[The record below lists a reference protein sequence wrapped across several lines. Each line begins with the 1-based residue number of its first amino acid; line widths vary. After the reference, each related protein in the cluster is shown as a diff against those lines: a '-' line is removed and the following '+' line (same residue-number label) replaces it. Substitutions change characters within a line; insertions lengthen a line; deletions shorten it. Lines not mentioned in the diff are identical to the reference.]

1 MLSNLLLIKQLTKIT
16 NVNQNELNRV
26 IRLMNVPTTILS
38 KRKQYLDTYSQELLF
53 KHLKDI
59 RISKVEFEFI
69 VLPSKMN
76 KSTPEYSREEFI
88 KKGYLECV

>member
-1 MLSNLLLIKQLTKIT
+1 MLSNLISIKQLTKIT
-16 NVNQNELNRV
+16 GVNQNELNRV

-53 KHLKDI
+53 KHLKDT

-76 KSTPEYSREEFI
+76 KPTPEYSREEFI
-88 KKGYLECV
+88 KKGYLERN